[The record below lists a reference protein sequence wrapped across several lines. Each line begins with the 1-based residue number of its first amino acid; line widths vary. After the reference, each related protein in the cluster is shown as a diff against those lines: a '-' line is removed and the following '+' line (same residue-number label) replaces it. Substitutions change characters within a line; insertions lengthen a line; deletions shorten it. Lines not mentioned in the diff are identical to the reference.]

1 MITMTVSR
9 VISTSSNGLRKP
21 WGPVWVS
28 YHDGVDGTDPIPLY
42 KKGIRTKYPIKDA
55 LGPSWNSGRSLLD
68 RASFIKWDNNGT
80 GTDKPWNIN
89 FRFLFNRLA
98 EYINTFRRIFQE
110 SIQTYSPKDQFW
122 EAKLQ
127 SCPEPVNSGF
137 IMYRTHSLQVK
148 DIIHN
153 VIKII
158 EKEQGQEMEIT
169 IQSEAAFQTDKE
181 SRILYK
187 ASTATTITNALVVVT

>member
-68 RASFIKWDNNGT
+68 RASFIKWDTDIT
-80 GTDKPWNIN
+80 GT
-89 FRFLFNRLA
+89 
-98 EYINTFRRIFQE
+98 
-110 SIQTYSPKDQFW
+110 
-122 EAKLQ
+122 AKLQ
-127 SCPEPVNSGF
+127 N
-137 IMYRTHSLQVK
+137 I
-148 DIIHN
+148 N
-153 VIKII
+153 VRFLINGMT
-158 EKEQGQEMEIT
+158 EEINK
-169 IQSEAAFQTDKE
+169 F
-181 SRILYK
+181 
-187 ASTATTITNALVVVT
+187 